1 MSVSH
6 KPNTA
11 LHDALS
17 IARYHIVLIAMTASL
32 VFGWLTTGR
41 YGWLLACV
49 VGLDWFLI
57 NLFNKVTDVE
67 EDLKNGI
74 PGTER
79 VLARKKLLTA
89 LCFALLLG
97 SFASHFVF
105 PQTTPWRVLVQL
117 IGLAYSY
124 KLVPTP
130 SGMKRIKELYF
141 FKNFGS
147 AFLFV
152 LTCLVYPISNND
164 YMVIVSWPY
173 VAALALFFV
182 PFEVSYEILYDF
194 RDLEG
199 DKQEGIPTFPVVH
212 GAETAKRLI
221 NALLI
226 FSVAVILIALGTGI
240 FGARE
245 LLFVAAPIAQFF
257 FYRPRLAR
265 GLTSNDCIVLTHLG
279 SAQLILFLVGTTL
292 WLDAGLPANIF
303 LTSAFT

>member
-1 MSVSH
+1 MRVAVLEV
-6 KPNTA
+6 P
-11 LHDALS
+11 LRDALS

-57 NLFNKVTDVE
+57 NLVNKLTDVE
-67 EDLKNGI
+67 EDLKNRI

-79 VLARKKLLTA
+79 VLAKKKLLTA
-89 LCFALLLG
+89 LACGLLVG
-97 SFASHFVF
+97 SFASHVVF
-105 PQTTPWRVLVQL
+105 PQITPWRLLVQL

-124 KLVPTP
+124 KLIPTP

-152 LTCLVYPISNND
+152 LTCLVYPIATND
-164 YMVIVSWPY
+164 YAIITSQAY
-173 VAALALFFV
+173 VVALALFFI
-182 PFEVSYEILYDF
+182 PFEVSYEVLYDF

-212 GAETAKRLI
+212 GGETAKKLI

-226 FSVAVILIALGTGI
+226 VSVVSILIAFGTGI
-240 FGARE
+240 FGVRE
-245 LLFVAAPIAQFF
+245 LLFVVAPTAQLF
-257 FYRPRLAR
+257 FYQPRLAR
-265 GLTSNDCIVLTHLG
+265 GLTSNDCIGLTHLG

-292 WLDAGLPANIF
+292 WLDAGMPANICVH
-303 LTSAFT
+303 T

>member
-1 MSVSH
+1 M
-6 KPNTA
+6 
-11 LHDALS
+11 LWRDALS

-57 NLFNKVTDVE
+57 NLINKVTDVE

-79 VLARKKLLTA
+79 VLAKKKLLSA
-89 LCFALLLG
+89 LAYGLLIG

-105 PQTTPWRVLVQL
+105 PQITPWRVLVQL

-124 KLVPTP
+124 KLIPTP

-152 LTCLVYPISNND
+152 LTCLVYPIATND
-164 YMVIVSWPY
+164 YAVITPWAY
-173 VAALALFFV
+173 VIALALFFV

-212 GAETAKRLI
+212 GGEKAKKLI
-221 NALLI
+221 DSLLVLSI
-226 FSVAVILIALGTGI
+226 LAVVISVSEGI
-240 FGARE
+240 FGLRE
-245 LLFVAAPIAQFF
+245 LLFIVAPIAQLF
-257 FYRPRLAR
+257 FYQPRLAR
-265 GLTSNDCIVLTHLG
+265 GLTSNDCITLTHLG

-292 WLDAGLPANIF
+292 WLDAGLPANVFIHP
-303 LTSAFT
+303 

>member
-1 MSVSH
+1 MLSRSLVQ
-6 KPNTA
+6 
-11 LHDALS
+11 DALS

-89 LCFALLLG
+89 LCFALLVG
-97 SFASHFVF
+97 SFASHVVF
-105 PQTTPWRVLVQL
+105 PQLTPWRVLVQL

-124 KLVPTP
+124 KLIPTP

-147 AFLFV
+147 AFLFI

-164 YMVIVSWPY
+164 YTVTVSWSY

-199 DKQEGIPTFPVVH
+199 DAQEGIPTFPVVH
-212 GAETAKRLI
+212 GSATAKKLI
-221 NALLI
+221 DALLAL
-226 FSVAVILIALGTGI
+226 SVTTILIALMTGI
-240 FGARE
+240 FGLRE
-245 LLFVAAPIAQFF
+245 LLFVVAPIAQLF
-257 FYRPRLAR
+257 FYRPRLLR

-303 LTSAFT
+303 LR

>member
-1 MSVSH
+1 MLSRSLVQ
-6 KPNTA
+6 
-11 LHDALS
+11 DALS

-89 LCFALLLG
+89 LCFALLVG
-97 SFASHFVF
+97 SFASHVVF
-105 PQTTPWRVLVQL
+105 PQLTPWRVLVQL

-124 KLVPTP
+124 KLIPTP

-147 AFLFV
+147 AFLFI

-164 YMVIVSWPY
+164 YTVTVSWSY

-199 DKQEGIPTFPVVH
+199 DAQEGIPTFPVVH
-212 GAETAKRLI
+212 GSATAKKLI
-221 NALLI
+221 DALLAL
-226 FSVAVILIALGTGI
+226 SVTTILIALMTGI
-240 FGARE
+240 FGLRE
-245 LLFVAAPIAQFF
+245 LLFVVAPIAQLF
-257 FYRPRLAR
+257 FYRPRLLR

-279 SAQLILFLVGTTL
+279 SAQLILFVVGTTL

-303 LTSAFT
+303 LR

>member
-1 MSVSH
+1 MLSRSLVQ
-6 KPNTA
+6 
-11 LHDALS
+11 DALS

-32 VFGWLTTGR
+32 VFGWLTTDR

-89 LCFALLLG
+89 LCFALLVG
-97 SFASHFVF
+97 SFASHVVF
-105 PQTTPWRVLVQL
+105 PQLTPWRVLVQL

-124 KLVPTP
+124 KLIPTP

-147 AFLFV
+147 AFLFI

-164 YMVIVSWPY
+164 YTVTVSWSY

-199 DKQEGIPTFPVVH
+199 DAQEGIPTFPVVH
-212 GAETAKRLI
+212 GSATAKKLI
-221 NALLI
+221 DALLAL
-226 FSVAVILIALGTGI
+226 SVTTILIALMTGI
-240 FGARE
+240 FGLRE
-245 LLFVAAPIAQFF
+245 LLFVVAPIAQLF
-257 FYRPRLAR
+257 FYRPRLLR

-303 LTSAFT
+303 LR